1 MRMVRKT
8 TKKRKATKPKTKYY
22 VTMTDRFMSGWGQAK
37 GKINKYVVEC
47 DTYEQAE
54 RIERN
59 AKRRDEMKYI
69 NIIVGRC
76 PSYDKRRYVVSLKK
90 YKDLGDVWKR

>member
-1 MRMVRKT
+1 MVTKARKKKP
-8 TKKRKATKPKTKYY
+8 TKRRYF

-59 AKRRDEMKYI
+59 ARKRDEMKYV
-69 NIIVGRC
+69 NIVDGRM
-76 PSYDKRRYVVSLKK
+76 PSYDKRRYLVSKK
-90 YKDLGDVWKR
+90 HYKDLGDVWKR